1 MKKNAMHVYT
11 IPTCDIVQ
19 ELHSTYYQ
27 LSDQFELD
35 GKTFVSLVAN
45 DDPRTVF
52 VLEKLSAP
60 DTYKQVDGEDFA
72 HVCCAVTE
80 RLQNQR

>member
-11 IPTCDIVQ
+11 IPTCDIAQ
-19 ELHSTYYQ
+19 ELHRTYYQ
-27 LSDQFELD
+27 LSDQFKLD
-35 GKTFVSLVAN
+35 DKTFVSLVAN
-45 DDPRTVF
+45 DDPHTVF

-72 HVCCAVTE
+72 HVCCTVTE
-80 RLQNQR
+80 RLQYQR